1 MGCGRPLF
9 TAAGNRNAAGRE
21 VARADRSLA
30 PGGTTGA
37 FAGAAGVDSSHRL

>member
-9 TAAGNRNAAGRE
+9 TSAGNRSAAGRGI
-21 VARADRSLA
+21 ASADRSLA

-37 FAGAAGVDSSHRL
+37 FAGAAAADSRRG